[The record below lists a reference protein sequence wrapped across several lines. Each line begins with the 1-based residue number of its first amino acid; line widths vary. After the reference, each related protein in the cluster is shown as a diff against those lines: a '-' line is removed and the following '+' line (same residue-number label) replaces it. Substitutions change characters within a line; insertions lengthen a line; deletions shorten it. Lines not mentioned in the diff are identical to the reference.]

1 LPLELSFRHSRSA
14 SAAIA
19 TRALS
24 RLSDSAAFTS
34 RAQQLSPLGL
44 SSYHP
49 SGSAAVAS
57 RTQQPSPLGLSC
69 YRLSGSAIATR
80 ALQLSPLGL
89 SSYCPSGSAAI
100 SYHLL
105 GSAAIP
111 CGAQQLPPLGLSS
124 FHLSGSAIGPRA
136 LLPLELFTY
145 LALRTSL
152 QAPSPRALLSPLWAL
167 WPLGFCCLLS
177 GSIVSWTSLP
187 PLGALGSKA
196 SWAPSPLR
204 LRHIACRALCSA
216 RALLWPLGLYRLAGS
231 AIAYQALSPL
241 GLCYHLSGSIASRAL
256 LSSDA
261 FASGALSPFGLSY
274 CLSGSIASGALSPLG
289 LSYCLSVS
297 IASQARLSLLRL
309 CCLSGSATTL

>member
-1 LPLELSFRHSRSA
+1 MGSAASA
-14 SAAIA
+14 SWTQQLSPLGLSNYCLLSSVFG
-19 TRALS
+19 TRALQLS
-24 RLSDSAAFTS
+24 PLALFSYIASRTQQLSPLGPSSFRLSGSAVIS
-34 RAQQLSPLGL
+34 LRAQQLSPLGL
-44 SSYHP
+44 SSH
-49 SGSAAVAS
+49 
-57 RTQQPSPLGLSC
+57 
-69 YRLSGSAIATR
+69 RLSGSAAIASR
-80 ALQLSPLGL
+80 AQLSPLAL
-89 SSYCPSGSAAI
+89 CSYRLSGSAAI

-177 GSIVSWTSLP
+177 GSIASWTSLP

-204 LRHIACRALCSA
+204 LRHIAC
-216 RALLWPLGLYRLAGS
+216 
-231 AIAYQALSPL
+231 Q
-241 GLCYHLSGSIASRAL
+241 GSI
-256 LSSDA
+256 
-261 FASGALSPFGLSY
+261 
-274 CLSGSIASGALSPLG
+274 
-289 LSYCLSVS
+289 
-297 IASQARLSLLRL
+297 
-309 CCLSGSATTL
+309 